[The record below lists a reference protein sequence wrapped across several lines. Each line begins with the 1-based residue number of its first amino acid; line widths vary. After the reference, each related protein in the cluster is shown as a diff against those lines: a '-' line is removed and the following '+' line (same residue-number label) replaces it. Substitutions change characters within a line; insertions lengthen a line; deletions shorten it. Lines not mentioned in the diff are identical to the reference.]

1 MVVFGPVPSRRLG
14 KSIGINH
21 IPHKICTYSCA
32 YCQIGHSL
40 KMSIE
45 RISFYNPTEII
56 SELREKLK
64 VLKANG
70 EKIDYITFVPD
81 GEPTLDKNLGEL
93 IRKTKEFEIPVAVIT
108 NSSLLDIEEVRNHLF
123 EADWVSVKVDSV
135 IEETW
140 RKIDHPHRDLSLE
153 RILEGIL
160 TFAQMYEGI
169 LVSETMVVKELN
181 DDQENAEATSSFLQ
195 ELQPAYCYI
204 SIPTRPP
211 AESWVQPPDEDSLN
225 AIYQI
230 FSSAGLRTELLIGYE
245 GNEFAHSGNVADDI
259 LSITAVHPM
268 REDAVLEYLQ
278 NVGESYSVIENLLRN
293 NQLKVSEY
301 NGRKFYNRTFGK

>member
-45 RISFYNPTEII
+45 RTSFYNPTEII

-93 IRKTKEFEIPVAVIT
+93 IRRTKEFEIPVAVIT
-108 NSSLLDIEEVRNHLF
+108 NSSLLSMEEVRNHLF

-181 DDQENAEATSSFLQ
+181 DDQENAEATSSYLLK
-195 ELQPAYCYI
+195 LQPAYCYI

-211 AESWVQPPDEDSLN
+211 AELWVQPPDEDAIN

-245 GNEFAHSGNVADDI
+245 SNEFAHSGDIADDI

-278 NVGESYSVIENLLRN
+278 NVGESFSVIEDLLRN

>member
-135 IEETW
+135 IEEMW

-259 LSITAVHPM
+259 LSITTVHPM

>member
-45 RISFYNPTEII
+45 RTSFYNPTEII

-108 NSSLLDIEEVRNHLF
+108 NSSLLSMEEVRNHLF

-181 DDQENAEATSSFLQ
+181 DDQENAEATSSYLQ
-195 ELQPAYCYI
+195 KLQPAYCYI

-211 AESWVQPPDEDSLN
+211 AESWVQPPDEDAIN

-245 GNEFAHSGNVADDI
+245 GNEFAHSGDIADDI

>member
-1 MVVFGPVPSRRLG
+1 
-14 KSIGINH
+14 
-21 IPHKICTYSCA
+21 
-32 YCQIGHSL
+32 
-40 KMSIE
+40 MSIE
-45 RISFYNPTEII
+45 RTSFYNPTEII

-108 NSSLLDIEEVRNHLF
+108 NSSLLSMEEVRNHLF

-135 IEETW
+135 IEESW

-160 TFAQMYEGI
+160 MFAQMYEGI

-181 DDQENAEATSSFLQ
+181 DDQENAEATSSYLQ
-195 ELQPAYCYI
+195 KLQPAYCYI

-211 AESWVQPPDEDSLN
+211 AESWVQPPDEDAIN
-225 AIYQI
+225 TIYQI

>member
-45 RISFYNPTEII
+45 RTSFYNPTEII

-108 NSSLLDIEEVRNHLF
+108 NSSLLSMEEVRNHLF

-135 IEETW
+135 IEESW

-160 TFAQMYEGI
+160 MFAQMYEGI

-181 DDQENAEATSSFLQ
+181 DDQENAEATSSYLQ
-195 ELQPAYCYI
+195 KLQPAYCYI

-211 AESWVQPPDEDSLN
+211 AESWVQPPDEDAIN
-225 AIYQI
+225 TIYQI

>member
-45 RISFYNPTEII
+45 RTSFYNPTEII

-108 NSSLLDIEEVRNHLF
+108 NSSLLSMEEVRNHLF

-160 TFAQMYEGI
+160 MFAQMYEGI

-181 DDQENAEATSSFLQ
+181 DDQENAEATSSYLQ
-195 ELQPAYCYI
+195 KLQPAYCYI

-211 AESWVQPPDEDSLN
+211 AESWVQPPDEDAIN
-225 AIYQI
+225 TIYQI

>member
-21 IPHKICTYSCA
+21 IPYKICTYSCA

-45 RISFYNPTEII
+45 RSTFYNPTEII

-93 IRKTKEFEIPVAVIT
+93 IRRTKEFEIPVAVIT
-108 NSSLLDIEEVRNHLF
+108 NSSLLDMEEVRNHLF

-140 RKIDHPHRDLSLE
+140 RKIDHPHRDLYLE

-181 DDQENAEATSSFLQ
+181 DDQENAEATSSYLQ
-195 ELQPAYCYI
+195 KLQPAYCYI

-211 AESWVQPPDEDSLN
+211 AESWVQPPDEDSIN

-245 GNEFAHSGNVADDI
+245 GNEFAHSGDVADDI

-301 NGRKFYNRTFGK
+301 NGQKFYNRKFGK

>member
-45 RISFYNPTEII
+45 RTSFYNPTEII

-108 NSSLLDIEEVRNHLF
+108 NSSLLSMEEVRNHLF

-160 TFAQMYEGI
+160 MFAQMYEGI

-181 DDQENAEATSSFLQ
+181 DDQENAEATSSYLQ
-195 ELQPAYCYI
+195 KLQPAYCYI

-211 AESWVQPPDEDSLN
+211 AESWVQPPDEDAIN